1 MFRRPVPRGEL
12 VEEAAASEEEEVDSW
27 STSDEE
33 EQEDSRDYCKG
44 QGTERELSLHGSLH
58 GRVDS
63 TGSLA
68 DKSGVV
74 GNMIEHAP
82 I

>member
-44 QGTERELSLHGSLH
+44 QGTE
-58 GRVDS
+58 VY
-63 TGSLA
+63 TNPCLA
-68 DKSGVV
+68 QWTRLVLWQTCLVWLGTR
-74 GNMIEHAP
+74 
-82 I
+82 

>member
-1 MFRRPVPRGEL
+1 MVGVNLIVSPLCTRCTLESTRRVMFRRPVPRGEL

-44 QGTERELSLHGSLH
+44 QGPESS
-58 GRVDS
+58 
-63 TGSLA
+63 
-68 DKSGVV
+68 
-74 GNMIEHAP
+74 
-82 I
+82 